1 MTGAGRGS
9 VKKRRLTIPVPGGAS
24 VSAVLTLPLGKGEMR
39 GTGVIA
45 AHGAG
50 NDMEHPLLA
59 DFTVGLAGAGYPALR
74 FNFPYKER
82 GLKIPDP
89 PATLEDTWSAACSVF
104 REEAGIAPS
113 RVVAAG
119 KSMGGRVASQMVAAG
134 TLPAA
139 GLIFLG
145 YPLHPADDPSRL
157 RDAHLHRI
165 GVPMLFFAGTRDRLC
180 DLAKLQTVLEKLP
193 ASWTLEV
200 IEGGDHSFDLPKAM
214 GIAQSDVYA
223 RIVKTSV
230 QWLEA
235 TFAGR

>member
-1 MTGAGRGS
+1 MDR
-9 VKKRRLTIPVPGGAS
+9 RRLTVSVAKGET
-24 VSAVLTLPLGKGEMR
+24 VSAVLSLPPDRAGTR
-39 GTGVIA
+39 GTGVIV

-59 DFTVGLAGAGYPALR
+59 AFTDGLAGAGYPALR

-82 GLKIPDP
+82 GLKLPDP

-104 REEAGIAPS
+104 REEAGITPS

-119 KSMGGRVASQMVAAG
+119 KSMGGRIASRMVAAG
-134 TLPAA
+134 TLSVQ

-145 YPLHPADDPSRL
+145 YPLHPPDDPSRL

-193 ASWTLEV
+193 APWTLEV

-214 GIAQSDVYA
+214 GIAQSDVFA

-235 TFAGR
+235 TFAGT